1 MFKKYLIHGIV
12 SGIVAATAATIYDR
26 VYYFITYV
34 DYSRVLNVPRIVSL
48 NILFCIIAAFL
59 NWFLA
64 IRLKQRAEIVFNFLF
79 STLSVGLMIIPI
91 SIALPL
97 DVGFPRTGSPN
108 GLIPGPFLVYY
119 CSFFQGKRLK
129 WVII

>member
-1 MFKKYLIHGIV
+1 VFKKYFIHGLI
-12 SGIVAATAATIYDR
+12 SGIVAAIAATIYDR

-48 NILFCIIAAFL
+48 NILFCMIAAFL

-64 IRLKQRAEIVFNFLF
+64 RWLKQKTEIVFNFLF
-79 STLSVGLMIIPI
+79 STLSVALMILPI

-97 DVGFPRTGSPN
+97 DVGLPELFP
-108 GLIPGPFLVYY
+108 GLAVPMALFPALSWYTIAPF
-119 CSFFQGKRLK
+119 FRGK
-129 WVII
+129 V

>member
-1 MFKKYLIHGIV
+1 
-12 SGIVAATAATIYDR
+12 VAALAATIYDR

-48 NILFCIIAAFL
+48 NILFCMIAAFL

-64 IRLKQRAEIVFNFLF
+64 RRLKQKAEIVFNFLF
-79 STLSVGLMIIPI
+79 STLSVALMILPI

-97 DVGFPRTGSPN
+97 DVGLPELFP
-108 GLIPGPFLVYY
+108 GLAVPMALFPALSWYTIAPF
-119 CSFFQGKRLK
+119 FRGKN
-129 WVII
+129 

>member
-1 MFKKYLIHGIV
+1 VFKRYFIHGIV
-12 SGIVAATAATIYDR
+12 SGIVAALAATIYDR

-48 NILFCIIAAFL
+48 NILFCMIAAFL

-64 IRLKQRAEIVFNFLF
+64 IRLKQRAEVVFNFIF

-91 SIALPL
+91 SIPLPL
-97 DVGFPRTGSPN
+97 DVGLPELFP
-108 GLIPGPFLVYY
+108 GLAVPMALFPALSWYTIAPF
-119 CSFFQGKRLK
+119 FRERK
-129 WVII
+129 

>member
-1 MFKKYLIHGIV
+1 MFKRYFIHGIV
-12 SGIVAATAATIYDR
+12 SGIVAALAATIYDR

-48 NILFCIIAAFL
+48 NILFCMIAAFL

-64 IRLKQRAEIVFNFLF
+64 IRLKQRAEVVFNFIF

-91 SIALPL
+91 SIPLPL
-97 DVGFPRTGSPN
+97 DVGLPELFP
-108 GLIPGPFLVYY
+108 GLAVPMALFPALSWYTIAPF
-119 CSFFQGKRLK
+119 FRERK
-129 WVII
+129 

>member
-1 MFKKYLIHGIV
+1 VFKRYFFHGLV
-12 SGIVAATAATIYDR
+12 SGIVAALAATIYDR

-48 NILFCIIAAFL
+48 NILFCMIAAFL

-64 IRLKQRAEIVFNFLF
+64 RRLKQKAEIVFNFLF
-79 STLSVGLMIIPI
+79 STLSVALMILPI

-97 DVGFPRTGSPN
+97 DVGLPELFP
-108 GLIPGPFLVYY
+108 GLAVPMALFPALSWYTIAPF
-119 CSFFQGKRLK
+119 FRGKN
-129 WVII
+129 

>member
-1 MFKKYLIHGIV
+1 MFKRYFFHGLV
-12 SGIVAATAATIYDR
+12 SGIVAALAATIYDR

-48 NILFCIIAAFL
+48 NILFCMIAAFL

-64 IRLKQRAEIVFNFLF
+64 RRLKQKAEIVFNFLF
-79 STLSVGLMIIPI
+79 STLSVALMILPI

-97 DVGFPRTGSPN
+97 DVGLPELFP
-108 GLIPGPFLVYY
+108 GLAVPMALFPALSWYTIAPF
-119 CSFFQGKRLK
+119 FRGK
-129 WVII
+129 V

>member
-1 MFKKYLIHGIV
+1 MFKRYFFHGLV
-12 SGIVAATAATIYDR
+12 SGIVAALAATIYDR

-48 NILFCIIAAFL
+48 NILFCMIAAFL

-64 IRLKQRAEIVFNFLF
+64 RWLKQKTEIVFNFLF
-79 STLSVGLMIIPI
+79 STLSVALMILPI

-97 DVGFPRTGSPN
+97 DVGLPELFP
-108 GLIPGPFLVYY
+108 GLAVPMALFPALSWYTIAPF
-119 CSFFQGKRLK
+119 FRGK
-129 WVII
+129 V

>member
-79 STLSVGLMIIPI
+79 SALSVGLMIIPI

-97 DVGFPRTGSPN
+97 DVGLPELFP
-108 GLIPGPFLVYY
+108 GLAVPMALFPALSWYTIAPF
-119 CSFFQGKRLK
+119 FREKG
-129 WVII
+129 

>member
-1 MFKKYLIHGIV
+1 MFKRYFFHGLV
-12 SGIVAATAATIYDR
+12 SGIVAALAATIYDR

-48 NILFCIIAAFL
+48 NILFCMIAAFL

-64 IRLKQRAEIVFNFLF
+64 RRLKQKAEIVFNFLF
-79 STLSVGLMIIPI
+79 STLSVALMILPI

-97 DVGFPRTGSPN
+97 DVGLPELFP
-108 GLIPGPFLVYY
+108 GLAVPMALFPALSWYTIAPF
-119 CSFFQGKRLK
+119 FRGKN
-129 WVII
+129 